1 MSTKSKKT
9 SFLVDF
15 HLILRI
21 IKLAKPHKST
31 AYIALLFTIL
41 ATILAPIRPLL
52 VQYTLDYPIANKDV
66 EGITIFS
73 SFILIQLIL
82 NSIVVFGNTYI
93 SNLLGQKVIEDL
105 RMRVYRHILSLNSR
119 FFDKSKVGM
128 LVTRSVSDVETIS
141 SFFSQ
146 GFISIVGDLA
156 QIITVL
162 IVMFYSSWQLTVI
175 SLCVLPLLIIASNF
189 FRKGVRKSFQ
199 TVREKVSQMNSFVQE
214 QIVGMEVV
222 QVFGKQNQEYEK
234 FEKINFEHKEANKR
248 SIFYYAIYFPIVEIL
263 SSLALALIIFWT
275 ISYPTEASVG
285 LISAFILYIS
295 LIFRPIRFIADRFN
309 TMQMGMVSSN
319 RIFELLD
326 DDSEVEQS
334 GSRILTNINGEIDFN
349 HVTFSYERGVT
360 VLNDLN
366 FSVQAGKSLAI
377 VGATGAGK
385 SSIINLITRLYDC
398 QDGEILID
406 GVDVKELNLNSLRK
420 QVGVVLQDVFLFAG
434 SVGENINLKNSA
446 ISAQQM
452 EDAAKKIGAYGFIKK
467 LDGGF
472 NYEVME
478 RGVTLSGG
486 QRQLI
491 SFVRAMAAN
500 PRVLIMDEATS
511 SVDSETEEIIQ
522 KAIKKLMVNRTSI
535 IVAHRLSTI
544 READSILVLEK
555 GSVAEIG
562 NHKELMAKKG
572 MYFTLFQ
579 KQFDSRLRRQRAYV
593 YCNCSVAVW
602 QVCCRA

>member
-73 SFILIQLIL
+73 SFILIHLIL

-162 IVMFYSSWQLTVI
+162 IVMFYSSWQLTII

-263 SSLALALIIFWT
+263 SSLALALMIFWT

-406 GVDVKELNLNSLRK
+406 GVDVKELDLNSLRK

-579 KQFDSRLRRQRAYV
+579 KQFDSIE
-593 YCNCSVAVW
+593 
-602 QVCCRA
+602 